1 MFVNLWFPEEKQWEE
16 EIVRKFGMDRYTL
29 LYLERLNNKDL
40 LYSTGNSAH
49 LWGSLDGR
57 GVWESRD
64 TCVCIAQFLCCPP
77 ETTTTLLIG

>member
-1 MFVNLWFPEEKQWEE
+1 MFVNLWFPEGKQWEE

-57 GVWESRD
+57 GFEKKWIHVYESLSPF
-64 TCVCIAQFLCCPP
+64 TVHLKLSQHC
-77 ETTTTLLIG
+77 